1 MSAEKARVDRLI
13 ILAERLIA
21 ALEADITALKSGK
34 PKDMQTQDPEV
45 QRLTALYS
53 REAAQ
58 LTPAQAKLVPRDSV
72 LRLTETTR
80 RFRDSL
86 ARHTRILTRVRNASE
101 GMIRAVAE
109 EVERRRAPLR
119 TYTQVQMP
127 PERRPTSAML
137 YNNVV

>member
-1 MSAEKARVDRLI
+1 MSAEKARVDRLV

-21 ALEADITALKSGK
+21 ALEADIAALKSGK
-34 PKDMQTQDPEV
+34 PKDMRTQDPEI

-119 TYTQVQMP
+119 TYSPVQAP
-127 PERRPTSAML
+127 QRRPTSSML

>member
-72 LRLTETTR
+72 QRLTETTR

-86 ARHTRILTRVRNASE
+86 ACHTRILTRVRNASE

-119 TYTQVQMP
+119 TYTPVQMP
-127 PERRPTSAML
+127 PERRPTSAMF

>member
-1 MSAEKARVDRLI
+1 MSVEKARVDRLI
-13 ILAERLIA
+13 LLAERIIT
-21 ALEADITALKSGK
+21 ALEADIAALQAGK
-34 PKDMQTQDPEV
+34 PKDMRTQDPEI

-53 REAAQ
+53 HEAAQ
-58 LTPAQAKLVPRDSV
+58 LTPALAKLAPRDSV

-101 GMIRAVAE
+101 GMIRAVAD
-109 EVERRRAPLR
+109 EVERRSAPLR
-119 TYTQVQMP
+119 TYSPVQAP
-127 PERRPTSAML
+127 QRRPASAML

>member
-1 MSAEKARVDRLI
+1 MSVEKARIDRLI
-13 ILAERLIA
+13 LLAERIIV
-21 ALEADITALKSGK
+21 ALEADIAALQAGR
-34 PKDMQTQDPEV
+34 PKDMQTQDPEI

-58 LTPAQAKLVPRDSV
+58 LTPAQTKLVPRDSV

-101 GMIRAVAE
+101 GMIRAVAD
-109 EVERRRAPLR
+109 EVERRSAPLR
-119 TYTQVQMP
+119 TYAPVQAP
-127 PERRPTSAML
+127 QRRATSAML